1 MVASSAITFILSFM
15 KIGHLAEKFEVES
28 VISLSPLFSIFREE
42 VWSKIPAMN
51 LGGHVARVG
60 REKRCIASFS
70 GET

>member
-28 VISLSPLFSIFREE
+28 VITLSPLFSIVREE
-42 VWSKIPAMN
+42 VWIKIPAMH
-51 LGGHVARVG
+51 LGGHVPCLG
-60 REKRCIASFS
+60 REERCIASFS